1 MYTNKCIK
9 CGCEFETKNPK
20 RVICPNC
27 LYPERKPGATSD
39 DGQTSGSGQEM
50 APRTSYSSYSA
61 GSDHPNSYSSQRM
74 SSGGNYN
81 RQNSGYSNQR
91 YNNNNNYNKAY
102 NSQYR
107 RDGQNNGGYRN
118 NSYNSAQRPYGQ
130 NQRKPQQ
137 RSYNQQRGG
146 GFKPRFQQGSKRD
159 SSKRLLIT
167 KEQMLE
173 IENLYKAMLP
183 LPNHDAYEVIAEK
196 LNIEPRKVFFGIN
209 LIRQKLM
216 LPKLNFPK
224 RKLAVTEDQVFAIKN
239 LYEPLLPLP
248 PIGCHKII
256 AAQLKMDEWRVHVG
270 IGVVRR
276 QMGLERWN
284 LERTDI
290 PESLREKEAQS
301 KIRKAEKKAAEKAK
315 KAELKKQRELEKAL
329 KEEEAKKQ
337 GEIEAS
343 EQAVITETA
352 SNEEVVEN
360 KTLNEEGVIIAAHS
374 DSVENESDEQVKETA
389 TKTRRRVVKK
399 AEPTEE

>member
-27 LYPERKPGATSD
+27 LYPERKPGSTSE

-50 APRTSYSSYSA
+50 TPRTSYSSYSA
-61 GSDHPNSYSSQRM
+61 GNDHPNSYSSQRM
-74 SSGGNYN
+74 SSGGNYS

-91 YNNNNNYNKAY
+91 YNNNNYNKAY

-130 NQRKPQQ
+130 NQRRPQQ
-137 RSYNQQRGG
+137 RPYNQQRGG

-159 SSKRLLIT
+159 FSKRLLIT

-209 LIRQKLM
+209 LIRQKMM

-290 PESLREKEAQS
+290 PEALREKEAQS

-337 GEIEAS
+337 AEIEAS
-343 EQAVITETA
+343 EQAVITDTA

-360 KTLNEEGVIIAAHS
+360 KTLNTENVVAS
-374 DSVENESDEQVKETA
+374 DTVENESEEQVKETA
-389 TKTRRRVVKK
+389 TKTKRRVVKK
-399 AEPTEE
+399 AQASSEE

>member
-27 LYPERKPGATSD
+27 LYPERKPGATSE

-50 APRTSYSSYSA
+50 TPRTSYSSYSA
-61 GSDHPNSYSSQRM
+61 GNDHPNSYSSQRM
-74 SSGGNYN
+74 SSGGNYS

-91 YNNNNNYNKAY
+91 YNNNNYNKAY

-130 NQRKPQQ
+130 NQRRPQQ
-137 RSYNQQRGG
+137 RPYNQQRGG

-159 SSKRLLIT
+159 FSKRLLIT

-209 LIRQKLM
+209 LIRQKMM

-290 PESLREKEAQS
+290 PEALREKEAQS

-337 GEIEAS
+337 AEIEAS
-343 EQAVITETA
+343 EQAVITDTA

-360 KTLNEEGVIIAAHS
+360 KTLNTENVVAS
-374 DSVENESDEQVKETA
+374 DTVENESEEQVKETA
-389 TKTRRRVVKK
+389 TKTKRRVVKK
-399 AEPTEE
+399 AQASSEE

>member
-27 LYPERKPGATSD
+27 LYPERKPGTTSE

-50 APRTSYSSYSA
+50 TPRTSYSSYSA
-61 GSDHPNSYSSQRM
+61 GNDHPNSYSSQRM
-74 SSGGNYN
+74 SSGGNYS

-91 YNNNNNYNKAY
+91 YNNNNYNKAY

-130 NQRKPQQ
+130 NQRRPQQ
-137 RSYNQQRGG
+137 RPYNQQRSG

-159 SSKRLLIT
+159 FSKRLLIT

-209 LIRQKLM
+209 LIRQKMM

-290 PESLREKEAQS
+290 PEALREKEAQS

-337 GEIEAS
+337 AEIEAS
-343 EQAVITETA
+343 EQAVITDNA

-360 KTLNEEGVIIAAHS
+360 KTLNTENVVAS
-374 DSVENESDEQVKETA
+374 DTVENESEEQVKETA
-389 TKTRRRVVKK
+389 TKTKRRVVKK
-399 AEPTEE
+399 AQASSEE

>member
-27 LYPERKPGATSD
+27 LYPERKTGTTSD
-39 DGQTSGSGQEM
+39 DGQSSGSGQEM

-61 GSDHPNSYSSQRM
+61 GNDHPNSYSSQRM
-74 SSGGNYN
+74 SSGGNYS

-91 YNNNNNYNKAY
+91 YNNNNYNKAY

-130 NQRKPQQ
+130 NQRRPQQ
-137 RSYNQQRGG
+137 RPYNQQRGG

-209 LIRQKLM
+209 LIRQKMM

-290 PESLREKEAQS
+290 PEALREKEAQS

-337 GEIEAS
+337 AEIEAS
-343 EQAVITETA
+343 EQAVITDTA
-352 SNEEVVEN
+352 SNEEVFEN
-360 KTLNEEGVIIAAHS
+360 KTLNTENVVAS
-374 DSVENESDEQVKETA
+374 DTVENESEEQVKETA
-389 TKTRRRVVKK
+389 TKTKRRVVKK
-399 AEPTEE
+399 AQASSEE

>member
-27 LYPERKPGATSD
+27 LYPERKTGTTSD
-39 DGQTSGSGQEM
+39 DGQSSGSGQEM

-61 GSDHPNSYSSQRM
+61 GNDHPNSYSSQRM
-74 SSGGNYN
+74 SSGGNYS

-91 YNNNNNYNKAY
+91 YNNNNYNKAY

-130 NQRKPQQ
+130 NQRRPQQ
-137 RSYNQQRGG
+137 RPYNQQRGG

-159 SSKRLLIT
+159 SSKCLLIT

-209 LIRQKLM
+209 LIRQKMM

-290 PESLREKEAQS
+290 PEALREKEAQS

-337 GEIEAS
+337 AEIEAS
-343 EQAVITETA
+343 EQAVITDTA

-360 KTLNEEGVIIAAHS
+360 KTLNTENVVAS
-374 DSVENESDEQVKETA
+374 DTVENESEEQVKETA
-389 TKTRRRVVKK
+389 TKTKRRVVKK
-399 AEPTEE
+399 AQASSEE

>member
-1 MYTNKCIK
+1 
-9 CGCEFETKNPK
+9 
-20 RVICPNC
+20 
-27 LYPERKPGATSD
+27 
-39 DGQTSGSGQEM
+39 
-50 APRTSYSSYSA
+50 
-61 GSDHPNSYSSQRM
+61 
-74 SSGGNYN
+74 
-81 RQNSGYSNQR
+81 
-91 YNNNNNYNKAY
+91 
-102 NSQYR
+102 
-107 RDGQNNGGYRN
+107 
-118 NSYNSAQRPYGQ
+118 
-130 NQRKPQQ
+130 
-137 RSYNQQRGG
+137 
-146 GFKPRFQQGSKRD
+146 
-159 SSKRLLIT
+159 
-167 KEQMLE
+167 
-173 IENLYKAMLP
+173 
-183 LPNHDAYEVIAEK
+183 
-196 LNIEPRKVFFGIN
+196 
-209 LIRQKLM
+209 M

-374 DSVENESDEQVKETA
+374 DSVENESDEQVKETT

>member
-27 LYPERKPGATSD
+27 LYPERKPGTTSE

-50 APRTSYSSYSA
+50 TPRTSYSSYSA
-61 GSDHPNSYSSQRM
+61 GNDHPNSYSSQRM
-74 SSGGNYN
+74 SSGGNYS

-91 YNNNNNYNKAY
+91 YNNNNYNKAY

-130 NQRKPQQ
+130 NQRRPQQ
-137 RSYNQQRGG
+137 RPYNQQRGG

-159 SSKRLLIT
+159 FSKRLLIT

-209 LIRQKLM
+209 LIRQKMM

-290 PESLREKEAQS
+290 PEALREKEAQS

-337 GEIEAS
+337 AEIEAS
-343 EQAVITETA
+343 EQAVITDTA

-360 KTLNEEGVIIAAHS
+360 KTLNTENVVAS
-374 DSVENESDEQVKETA
+374 DTVENESEEQVKETA
-389 TKTRRRVVKK
+389 TKTKRRVVKK
-399 AEPTEE
+399 AQASSEE

>member
-1 MYTNKCIK
+1 MDTNKCIK

-27 LYPERKPGATSD
+27 LYPERKPGATSE

-50 APRTSYSSYSA
+50 TPRTSYSSYSA
-61 GSDHPNSYSSQRM
+61 GNDHPNSYSSQRM
-74 SSGGNYN
+74 SSGGNYS

-91 YNNNNNYNKAY
+91 YNNNNYNKAY

-130 NQRKPQQ
+130 NQRRPQQ
-137 RSYNQQRGG
+137 RPYNQQRGG

-159 SSKRLLIT
+159 FSKRLLIT

-209 LIRQKLM
+209 LIRQKMM

-290 PESLREKEAQS
+290 PEALREKEAQS

-337 GEIEAS
+337 AEIEAS
-343 EQAVITETA
+343 EQAVITDTA

-360 KTLNEEGVIIAAHS
+360 KTLNTENVVAS
-374 DSVENESDEQVKETA
+374 DTVENESEEQVKETA
-389 TKTRRRVVKK
+389 TKTKRRVVKK
-399 AEPTEE
+399 AQASSEE

>member
-27 LYPERKPGATSD
+27 LYPEKRIVTSE
-39 DGQTSGSGQEM
+39 DGSFISPSSNTENIQKS
-50 APRTSYSSYSA
+50 SYSSYST
-61 GSDHPNSYSSQRM
+61 GNEHINSYSSQQRM
-74 SSGGNYN
+74 SGDGNYN
-81 RQNSGYSNQR
+81 RSNINYSNQK
-91 YNNNNNYNKAY
+91 YNKPY

-107 RDGQNNGGYRN
+107 REVGNSGSYRN
-118 NSYNSAQRPYGQ
+118 NSYNITQKSYGGHNPRRSQ
-130 NQRKPQQ
+130 QKTYNQRGSIKS
-137 RSYNQQRGG
+137 RY
-146 GFKPRFQQGSKRD
+146 QQGGKVQHRD
-159 SSKRLLIT
+159 VSKRLLIT

-183 LPNHDAYEVIAEK
+183 LPNHDAHEVIAEK
-196 LNIEPRKVFFGIN
+196 LSLEPRKVFFGIN

-290 PESLREKEAQS
+290 PESLREKEVQS
-301 KIRKAEKKAAEKAK
+301 KIKKAEKKALEKAK
-315 KAELKKQRELEKAL
+315 KAELKRKHELEKA
-329 KEEEAKKQ
+329 AK
-337 GEIEAS
+337 
-343 EQAVITETA
+343 
-352 SNEEVVEN
+352 
-360 KTLNEEGVIIAAHS
+360 
-374 DSVENESDEQVKETA
+374 ENEQKQAILNNVDSSIDEIKIIPQNDNLKDVDNNNQNEISEVKNT
-389 TKTRRRVVKK
+389 TTSVKKRVVKK
-399 AEPTEE
+399 TETVSEE

>member
-27 LYPERKPGATSD
+27 LYPERKPGATSE

-50 APRTSYSSYSA
+50 TPRTSYSSYSA
-61 GSDHPNSYSSQRM
+61 GNDHPNSYSSQRM
-74 SSGGNYN
+74 SSGGNYS

-91 YNNNNNYNKAY
+91 YNNNNYNKAY

-130 NQRKPQQ
+130 NQRRPQQ
-137 RSYNQQRGG
+137 RPYNQQRGG

-159 SSKRLLIT
+159 FSKRLLIT

-209 LIRQKLM
+209 LIRQKMM

-290 PESLREKEAQS
+290 PEALREKEAQS

-337 GEIEAS
+337 AEIEAS
-343 EQAVITETA
+343 EQAVITDNA

-360 KTLNEEGVIIAAHS
+360 KTLNTENVVAS
-374 DSVENESDEQVKETA
+374 DTVENESEEQVKETA
-389 TKTRRRVVKK
+389 TKTKRRVVKK
-399 AEPTEE
+399 AQASSEE

>member
-27 LYPERKPGATSD
+27 LYPERKAAD
-39 DGQTSGSGQEM
+39 DGGTVSTGVEGV
-50 APRTSYSSYSA
+50 PRTSYNSYSA
-61 GSDHPNSYSSQRM
+61 GSERQNINYSSQRM
-74 SSGGNYN
+74 SNGGNYN
-81 RQNSGYSNQR
+81 RSNSSNYSNQR
-91 YNNNNNYNKAY
+91 YNKPYSSSYRKEGG
-102 NSQYR
+102 NS
-107 RDGQNNGGYRN
+107 GGYRN
-118 NSYNSAQRPYGQ
+118 NSYNAAQRPYGNQ
-130 NQRKPQQ
+130 NSRRPQQ
-137 RSYNQQRGG
+137 RPYNNQRGGG
-146 GFKPRFQQGSKRD
+146 GFKPRYNQGGQAQRRD
-159 SSKRLLIT
+159 VSKRLLIT
-167 KEQMLE
+167 KEQMIE

-196 LNIEPRKVFFGIN
+196 LSIEPRKVFFGIN

-284 LERTDI
+284 MERTDI
-290 PESLREKEAQS
+290 PESLREKEVQS
-301 KIRKAEKKAAEKAK
+301 KIRKAEKKALEKAK
-315 KAELKKQRELEKAL
+315 KAELKRKRELENAA
-329 KEEEAKKQ
+329 KEAQENQTENDNLNPVIEETQDVSKD
-337 GEIEAS
+337 
-343 EQAVITETA
+343 ETINVVDSGVTNDA
-352 SNEEVVEN
+352 EEVKN
-360 KTLNEEGVIIAAHS
+360 
-374 DSVENESDEQVKETA
+374 TA
-389 TKTRRRVVKK
+389 TTVKKRVVKK
-399 AEPTEE
+399 AETSLTEE

>member
-27 LYPERKPGATSD
+27 LYPERKPGATSE

-50 APRTSYSSYSA
+50 TPRTSYSSYSA
-61 GSDHPNSYSSQRM
+61 GNDHPNSYSSQRM
-74 SSGGNYN
+74 SSGGNYS

-91 YNNNNNYNKAY
+91 YNNNNYNKAY

-130 NQRKPQQ
+130 NQRRPQQ
-137 RSYNQQRGG
+137 RPYNQQRGG

-159 SSKRLLIT
+159 FSKRLLIT

-209 LIRQKLM
+209 LIRQKMM

-224 RKLAVTEDQVFAIKN
+224 RKLAVTEDQVFAIKI

-290 PESLREKEAQS
+290 PEALREKEAQS

-337 GEIEAS
+337 AEIEAS
-343 EQAVITETA
+343 EQAVITDNA

-360 KTLNEEGVIIAAHS
+360 KTLNTENVVAS
-374 DSVENESDEQVKETA
+374 DTVENESEEQVKETA
-389 TKTRRRVVKK
+389 TKTKRRVVKK
-399 AEPTEE
+399 AQASSEE